1 MSLRPQSS
9 SSGED
14 QHPSSVTLGRPY
26 LIINLDDAISDTFM
40 ALPPW
45 AAFLA
50 VVLITAFFL
59 KAIVSRRRRRR
70 TYNLPPGPKPWPIIG
85 NLNLIGDLPHRS
97 IHELSKRHGPLMHL
111 RLGSLPVVVAASA
124 EMARSFLKTHDAV
137 FSDRPRFAAGKHTA
151 YNYSDILLA
160 PYGAY
165 WRQARRIC
173 AAELFSAKRLELFEH
188 VRAEEVRAMLRAL
201 RDAASGGGVVRLRDY
216 LRMATLGMISR
227 VVLGRKYVEVEEEV
241 GEGGGGSPAPVM
253 APVEFMAM
261 LHEYFELNG
270 VFNIGDFIPWLEWLD
285 LQGYVR
291 RMKRTAKMLDWFLE
305 RVLDEHNERRRLEGD
320 RYVVRDM
327 VDLLLQLADD
337 PNLEVKLSRDNVK
350 AITQDLIVGAID
362 TSSNTMEWAVSELL
376 NNPEFLTRATK
387 ELDNLIG
394 GNRLV
399 TEKDLPHLSYIEA
412 IIKETM
418 RMHPPAPM
426 LAPHLSREDAS
437 IDGYDIPAGTIL
449 LVNVWSIGRDPTSW
463 DAPEKFQPER
473 FVGSK
478 IDMKGQCFELVPFGS
493 GRRMCPG
500 YSLGMKVM
508 TLGLANLLHSFS
520 WRLPDGVSK
529 EKLCMDEIYQLAMPR
544 KIPLEALVQPR
555 LSSHLYTGA

>member
-1 MSLRPQSS
+1 
-9 SSGED
+9 
-14 QHPSSVTLGRPY
+14 
-26 LIINLDDAISDTFM
+26 M

-45 AAFLA
+45 AAFLT

-59 KAIVSRRRRRR
+59 KAIVSSRRR

-124 EMARSFLKTHDAV
+124 EMAKSFLKTHDAV
-137 FSDRPRFAAGKHTA
+137 FSDRPSFAAGKHTA
-151 YNYSDILLA
+151 YNFSDILLP

-173 AAELFSAKRLELFEH
+173 AAELFSAKRLELFED
-188 VRAEEVRAMLRAL
+188 VR
-201 RDAASGGGVVRLRDY
+201 
-216 LRMATLGMISR
+216 
-227 VVLGRKYVEVEEEV
+227 
-241 GEGGGGSPAPVM
+241 
-253 APVEFMAM
+253 
-261 LHEYFELNG
+261 
-270 VFNIGDFIPWLEWLD
+270 GDE
-285 LQGYVR
+285 GYVR

-305 RVLDEHNERRRLEGD
+305 RVLDEHNVRRRLEGD
-320 RYVVRDM
+320 KFVVRDM

-418 RMHPPAPM
+418 RKHPPAPM
-426 LAPHLSREDAS
+426 LAPHLSREDTS

-508 TLGLANLLHSFS
+508 ALGLANLLHSFS
-520 WRLPDGVSK
+520 WSLPDGVSK
-529 EKLCMDEIYQLAMPR
+529 KKLCMDEIYQLAMPR
-544 KIPLEALVQPR
+544 KIPLEAIVQPR
-555 LSSHLYTGA
+555 LPSYLYTGA